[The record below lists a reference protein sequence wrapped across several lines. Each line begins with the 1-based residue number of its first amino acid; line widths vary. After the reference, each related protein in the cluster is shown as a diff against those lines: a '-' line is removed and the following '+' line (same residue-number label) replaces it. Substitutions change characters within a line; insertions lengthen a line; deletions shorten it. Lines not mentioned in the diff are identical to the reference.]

1 MERYR
6 TMVEVD
12 KKDWYKFKATVKNTL
27 SQKQF
32 ELVCQL
38 HSKYFKHKFYKPCTC
53 NPKVIKEWIAQIDK
67 LYESNNENK

>member
-6 TMVEVD
+6 TMVKED
-12 KKDWYKFKATVKNTL
+12 KLDWYKFQSEVKHSLNRN
-27 SQKQF
+27 QF

-38 HSKYFKHKFYKPCTC
+38 HSKYFNHKFYKPCTC
-53 NPKVIKEWIAQIDK
+53 NPKVIKQWIAQIDD